1 MFWTCTASSP
11 GVASHVI
18 IVVVSAGV
26 AAPGARLAPQARP
39 GVADGTPGPLGV
51 TLSADATVD
60 RAGLRHQ
67 GQSALTLPTS

>member
-1 MFWTCTASSP
+1 M
-11 GVASHVI
+11 I

-26 AAPGARLAPQARP
+26 AAPGAGLAPQTRP

-51 TLSADATVD
+51 ALSADATVD

-67 GQSALTLPTS
+67 GQSALTLPT